1 VCPDCGTTEADWV
14 DKTGRY
20 RIDQAWE
27 ATAVRCYG
35 CQAIANVAAQIPEK
49 ERGVRVA
56 LRPAAGR

>member
-1 VCPDCGTTEADWV
+1 MCPDCGTAEADWV
-14 DKTGRY
+14 DNTGRY

-35 CQAIANVAAQIPEK
+35 CQAIANLAAQIPDK

-56 LRPAAGR
+56 LRPATRR